1 MMEYYLTEEQQD
13 LQKLI
18 KKFVDNEII
27 PVAGEI
33 EKTGEFPMD
42 LYKKTVEMGLNCLDL
57 PEEYGGAGM
66 DFFTTVLIRE
76 ELSRGDCGFASAL
89 GANGLGFKPIL
100 MAGSD
105 KQKQHY
111 ADVIV
116 NGGFLAFG
124 ITEPNAG
131 SDVSS
136 DKTKAVKDGDSYVL
150 NGRKC
155 FITNAGMAD
164 IYTILARTDPDGG
177 SKGFSCFMVDKGTPG
192 LSTGRLENKMGMISS
207 HTGDVIL
214 DDVRVPAENLI
225 GNEGDGFKVVMM
237 TLDKGRVNVAASAL
251 GVARFAME
259 ESFKYSQ
266 MRVTFGKP
274 ICKHEMIQEKI
285 ANMGMLYEA
294 ARQLTWRAAAALD
307 ANAAESGKL
316 CSMAKCFATDSAV
329 KIVDDALQIMGGYGY
344 MKDYPIEKLYRDI
357 RIFKIFEGTNEIQR
371 TIISKAMIKE
381 HKI

>member
-1 MMEYYLTEEQQD
+1 MEYYLTEEQQD